1 MRIDADRSAYQIAV
15 NTLLHEAAH
24 VYDRQIQYRSSFG
37 GVISP

>member
-1 MRIDADRSAYQIAV
+1 MRIDVDGSAYQIAV

-24 VYDRQIQYRSSFG
+24 VYDRQIQYRSFG